1 MAKGMQSRDS
11 SVSSSVSSTPRR
23 GRSVTP
29 AARRRN
35 ATRSCSRSSRRS
47 ASRTRFQEE
56 LTWADRVKEKTPK
69 PKKVTRSA
77 SPEHDEKSVIEQL
90 CQEIASLKAE
100 LRKQKAAQVISS
112 GAEGAKVAHTA
123 VNKSTQEPKV
133 EVSKC
138 KRKAPPSNG
147 G

>member
-29 AARRRN
+29 AVRRRN

-69 PKKVTRSA
+69 PKKGNAVG
-77 SPEHDEKSVIEQL
+77 
-90 CQEIASLKAE
+90 IA
-100 LRKQKAAQVISS
+100 
-112 GAEGAKVAHTA
+112 GA
-123 VNKSTQEPKV
+123 
-133 EVSKC
+133 
-138 KRKAPPSNG
+138 
-147 G
+147 